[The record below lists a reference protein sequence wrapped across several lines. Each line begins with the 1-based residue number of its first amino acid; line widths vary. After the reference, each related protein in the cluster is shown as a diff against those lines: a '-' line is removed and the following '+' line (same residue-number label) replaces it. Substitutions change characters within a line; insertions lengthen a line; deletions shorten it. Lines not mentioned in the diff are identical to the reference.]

1 MMDWLKNV
9 ISDIKFNITN
19 SIESIITIINDN
31 RTAIFAAVGV
41 GLLIFIIYSIIMDDD
56 YLRWE
61 ER

>member
-31 RTAIFAAVGV
+31 RTAIFAAVGA

-56 YLRWE
+56 YLR
-61 ER
+61 

>member
-1 MMDWLKNV
+1 MDWIRNV
-9 ISDIKFNITN
+9 ISDMKFNITN

-31 RTAIFAAVGV
+31 RTAIFATVGF

>member
-1 MMDWLKNV
+1 MDWIRNV
-9 ISDIKFNITN
+9 ISDMKFNITN

-56 YLRWE
+56 YLR
-61 ER
+61 

>member
-41 GLLIFIIYSIIMDDD
+41 GLLIFIIYSIIMDDN
-56 YLRWE
+56 YLR
-61 ER
+61 

>member
-9 ISDIKFNITN
+9 ISDMKFNITN

-41 GLLIFIIYSIIMDDD
+41 GLLIFIIYSIIMDDN
-56 YLRWE
+56 YLR
-61 ER
+61 

>member
-1 MMDWLKNV
+1 MDWLKNV

-56 YLRWE
+56 YLR
-61 ER
+61 

>member
-56 YLRWE
+56 YLR
-61 ER
+61 